1 MAFVNFIYTVGIN
14 RKKYYGRYG
23 ACKLIDDRADLC
35 GSIKSHVES
44 SMERY
49 LGRARGV
56 HVCILSCD
64 EYGSGDTE
72 EDVLSCFDMYVSD
85 YGYSTTVYVYGRVC

>member
-1 MAFVNFIYTVGIN
+1 MTFVNFIYTVGIN
-14 RKKYYGRYG
+14 RKRYYGRYG
-23 ACKLIDDRADLC
+23 AYKLIDDRADLC

-49 LGRARGV
+49 LGQPSEI
-56 HVCILSCD
+56 HVCIISCD

-72 EDVLSCFDMYVSD
+72 EDVLSCYDMYISD
-85 YGYSTTVYVYGRVC
+85 YGYQTAIYVNGQLC